1 MHRDSEQSKIVRV
14 ATGSRAALAEPNFII
29 KKDGVFYVALAVLA
43 YDEREAKTTAQKHG
57 VNLIRG
63 LFEKG
68 QENEIPCV
76 EMSFA
81 SAERG
86 VQTDPPGDED

>member
-1 MHRDSEQSKIVRV
+1 MHGDSPESKIVRV
-14 ATGSRAALAEPNFII
+14 ASASRAALAEPNFII
-29 KKDGVFYVALAVLA
+29 KKDGVFYVAVAVLA
-43 YDEREAKTTAQKHG
+43 YDEREAKTSAQKRG
-57 VNLIRG
+57 VDLIRG

-68 QENEIPCV
+68 EENEIPCV